1 MTRDRETRRAHPP
14 DVDSYDDDAFDVPG
28 SPSSLDAFVAEGW
41 ISDVLHEVKS
51 GKEATVYC
59 CRAQPRAGVDLVAAK
74 VYRSRHRRTFK
85 NDAIYRKGR
94 VIGDKRVRRAVER
107 KTAFGREAQFG
118 LWVGHEWAT
127 LSLLHAAGADVPRP
141 VTCSSNAILMEYVGN
156 VHDPAPL
163 LNDVSLARDDAHNV
177 FTRIM
182 RNVELCL
189 AHNVVHGDLSAFNIL
204 WWEGNVT
211 IIDVPQAVDPRVNPN
226 ARDLLARDIDNVCRY
241 FSRSGVRAD
250 PARLAARLWTRFLHA
265 EL

>member
-14 DVDSYDDDAFDVPG
+14 DFDASDDDAFDVPG
-28 SPSSLDAFVAEGW
+28 APSSLDAFVAEGW

-94 VIGDKRVRRAVER
+94 VIGDKRGRRAVER

-127 LSLLHAAGADVPRP
+127 LSLLHAAGADVP
-141 VTCSSNAILMEYVGN
+141 
-156 VHDPAPL
+156 
-163 LNDVSLARDDAHNV
+163 LARDDAHNV

-189 AHNVVHGDLSAFNIL
+189 AHSVVYGDLSAVNIL
-204 WWEGNVT
+204 WWEGTVT
-211 IIDVPQAVDPRVNPN
+211 IIDV
-226 ARDLLARDIDNVCRY
+226 
-241 FSRSGVRAD
+241 
-250 PARLAARLWTRFLHA
+250 
-265 EL
+265 

>member
-1 MTRDRETRRAHPP
+1 MTRDRETRRARPP
-14 DVDSYDDDAFDVPG
+14 DFDAYDDDAFDVPG
-28 SPSSLDAFVAEGW
+28 APSALDAFVAEGW
-41 ISDVLHEVKS
+41 ISEILHEVKS

-74 VYRSRHRRTFK
+74 VYRSRQRRTFK

-156 VHDPAPL
+156 VHEPAPL

-226 ARDLLARDIDNVCRY
+226 ARDLLARDIDNVCHY

-250 PARLAARLWTRFLHA
+250 PARLAARLWARFLHA

>member
-14 DVDSYDDDAFDVPG
+14 DFDSYDDDAFNAPS
-28 SPSSLDAFVAEGW
+28 SPSALYAVVAEGW

-141 VTCSSNAILMEYVGN
+141 ITRSSRATSTTCA
-156 VHDPAPL
+156 AT
-163 LNDVSLARDDAHNV
+163 SLAAECGPTPRDWLRDCG
-177 FTRIM
+177 RGSCM
-182 RNVELCL
+182 QSC
-189 AHNVVHGDLSAFNIL
+189 
-204 WWEGNVT
+204 EGV
-211 IIDVPQAVDPRVNPN
+211 
-226 ARDLLARDIDNVCRY
+226 
-241 FSRSGVRAD
+241 SWRAGW
-250 PARLAARLWTRFLHA
+250 RT
-265 EL
+265 

>member
-1 MTRDRETRRAHPP
+1 MTLDRETRRAP
-14 DVDSYDDDAFDVPG
+14 DFDSYDDDVFDVPG

-59 CRAQPRAGVDLVAAK
+59 CRAQPRAGVALVAAK
-74 VYRSRHRRTFK
+74 VYRSRHLRTFK

-94 VIGDKRVRRAVER
+94 VIGEKRVRRAVER

-127 LSLLHAAGADVPRP
+127 LRLLHAAGADVPRP
-141 VTCSSNAILMEYVGN
+141 VTCSSSAILMEYVGN

-163 LNDVSLARDDAHNV
+163 LNDVSLTPDDAHDLFN
-177 FTRIM
+177 RIM
-182 RNVELCL
+182 RNVELWL
-189 AHNVVHGDLSAFNIL
+189 AYNVVHGDLSAFNIL

-241 FSRSGVRAD
+241 FTRSGVRAD

-265 EL
+265 QL